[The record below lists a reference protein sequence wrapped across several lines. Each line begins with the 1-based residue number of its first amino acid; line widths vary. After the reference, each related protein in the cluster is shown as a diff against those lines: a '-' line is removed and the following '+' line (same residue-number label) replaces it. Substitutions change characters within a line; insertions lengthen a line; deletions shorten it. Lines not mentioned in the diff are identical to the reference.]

1 MTISETYVPFWDDY
15 EDDVSDNVKYWVDI
29 WRDLVDQISMNAHDI
44 SFFNPRLVLLD
55 IVDEIDLNQLK
66 NPQVKKLYKKKV
78 EGYIRDES
86 IKGSSLEIHF
96 KAINQALNDK
106 ELDYIKALCLTTLQE
121 FKNGCYFK
129 NSLAELKK
137 QLILDEHTES
147 KKEIIKRISHHMIIE
162 FILIGY
168 STKTIADMPSLIFQK
183 YDQSN
188 FEIRSPYEVDGMNC
202 IDENGEYSQ
211 DMHYQRFLDGFT
223 SIKWQDKIDKLLFFY
238 FKSKETYIC
247 IFNIEG
253 LVGSGE
259 WFFNN
264 VHFYSSEQHNYL
276 KINVGNKKEFQTIEV
291 STDEYVEFLNAG
303 VKVESIDYH
312 ATVDEARSQLEY
324 ALDFISGFNHTRT
337 DFKINDENILIS
349 NDVGRLLAASSE
361 TDMDNPSG
369 RARQAFNMNAVS
381 SDFFLSLEEQSLAKK
396 EDLNF
401 LQTKIAQSMR
411 WFRKAKEAKR
421 YEDKILNYW
430 IIIENLIDID
440 DTKKSAFVSPKEKT
454 SDINLARPIISSL
467 AVTTKSFYFELAR
480 VLYYY
485 LGDVFYKNVFSPFEV
500 PQEILKEAGLP
511 EGFFIKNSRGDEEIP
526 IIDFVKRLNQL
537 EEHIKIS
544 VLNEAVQKAIR
555 FYRNKDNAQRNHFET
570 HRSNIAGEILL
581 IYRLRNKIVHNAHY
595 DSTILPFYSNK
606 AKSLAYLL
614 STFVV
619 NMYIEHPSMTLDE
632 MLLRPLI
639 HANLLEDRLKANET
653 LTEDDFL

>member
-183 YDQSN
+183 YDRSN

-276 KINVGNKKEFQTIEV
+276 KINVGHRKEFQTVEV
-291 STDEYVEFLNAG
+291 FEDEYVEFLNAG

-312 ATVDEARSQLEY
+312 AIIKEARSQLEY
-324 ALDFISGFNHTRT
+324 ALDFLSGFNGTRSE
-337 DFKINDENILIS
+337 FKINDANILIS
-349 NDVGRLLAASSE
+349 NDVGRLIGKSSK

-369 RARQAFNMNAVS
+369 RALQAFDMNGVS
-381 SDFFLSLEEQSLAKK
+381 SEFFPFLEKQNLAKK
-396 EDLNF
+396 DELNF

-411 WFRKAKEAKR
+411 WFRKAKEAKT
-421 YEDKILNYW
+421 YEDEILNYW
-430 IIIENLIDID
+430 IIIENLVDID
-440 DTKKSAFVSPKEKT
+440 DTKKKAFILPKEST
-454 SDINLARPIISSL
+454 TDINLARHILSSL
-467 AVTTKSFYFELAR
+467 AVVNETFYFELAR
-480 VLYYY
+480 VLQHSLRNDLFFNISTY
-485 LGDVFYKNVFSPFEV
+485 LNIPTEL
-500 PQEILKEAGLP
+500 LKEIGLFISSHHLDIQDVP
-511 EGFFIKNSRGDEEIP
+511 IQNFIKALD
-526 IIDFVKRLNQL
+526 KL
-537 EEHIKIS
+537 EEHIKFS
-544 VLNEAVQKAIR
+544 VLNEAIQKAIR
-555 FYRNKDNAQRNHFET
+555 FYRNEDNAQRNHFEAR
-570 HRSNIAGEILL
+570 RSDIADEILL